1 MAELKIT
8 EVSLSFDVYKAPKLP
23 ISDAVPFAVDTRNK
37 ETERVVPA
45 GTDVDNL
52 PDWIMNCKPGYLRL
66 TYASE
71 PQSIECT
78 FKESRSVLT
87 FHGIKYR
94 NLDALSNC
102 NGFSKI
108 FDVLDTEHFGEPV
121 TMYKATMVL
130 DVGKWNNNLVA
141 DIITNDPEVSQVAA
155 VSEAASTLCSRCLF
169 SVSVEIPLHPFG
181 YKVQE
186 AQGKIS
192 NTNEYVRVTLRHD
205 DQNESVAVVTM
216 SRLPDADVSA
226 YVAGVVENIFKA
238 YLRDY
243 GNRLEVID
251 IVPSESKGFS
261 RLSGIRHLR
270 NELPELFINN
280 YTRECPVLPIMLSR
294 EQAEALKPVQS
305 VIFYPLGGA
314 QGKGPT
320 NGPYGRFYTAPDGH
334 FVGLKK
340 NRLANKDTFPCL
352 VTCYLHNHMLRKG
365 SETYMYYTGEET
377 VSRSKT
383 RPSRPIPRS
392 MDNSLQSIGEKSGY
406 NRRRVPSF
414 FNAIETAT
422 GRAMD
427 AEPFPWCPQIVK
439 QEMWN
444 VSDADIMDAI
454 RSGKCGPS
462 TYRYFEELLSV
473 SIHVIVIKNGMF
485 ELFPAPFGGAPLRAG
500 TRAKEGKS
508 SKEQEHDYIW
518 GVSYPR
524 HIVIFETVKK
534 TYGETCLSYDF
545 LVKDNNT
552 TLFDSNDPVISSVLS
567 QKREKFIQL
576 PEIGDVAEQLID
588 EKGKCRVVVTS
599 DGEWIVT
606 LTRPLKAPVMPDPEC
621 FFDSHIRKM
630 NEIKRSIGLPAT
642 DLYKRSTDSILY
654 FPNDSSFRYWISVQ
668 APL

>member
-1 MAELKIT
+1 MAELRIT
-8 EVSLSFDVYKAPKLP
+8 EVSLSFDVCKAPKLP
-23 ISDAVPFAVDTRNK
+23 INDVVPFAVDTRKK

-52 PDWIMNCKPGYLRL
+52 PDWIMNCKPGYLRF

-71 PQSIECT
+71 PQNIECT
-78 FKESRSVLT
+78 FKGSRSVLT

-94 NLDALSNC
+94 NLDALSSC
-102 NGFSKI
+102 DGFGKI
-108 FDVLDTEHFGEPV
+108 FDVLTTEHFGEPV

-130 DVGKWNNNLVA
+130 DVGKWDKNLVA
-141 DIITNDPEVSQVAA
+141 DVITNDPEVSQVAA

-169 SVSVEIPLHPFG
+169 SVSVEIPSSL
-181 YKVQE
+181 
-186 AQGKIS
+186 S
-192 NTNEYVRVTLRHD
+192 TNKEYVRVTLRHD
-205 DQNESVAVVTM
+205 DQNERMAVVTM
-216 SRLPDADVSA
+216 SRLPNVEASTH
-226 YVAGVVENIFKA
+226 VAGIVESIFKA

-243 GNRLEVID
+243 GGEFEATDV
-251 IVPSESKGFS
+251 VQSESKGFS

-305 VIFYPLGGA
+305 VIFYPA
-314 QGKGPT
+314 SGPF
-320 NGPYGRFYTAPDGH
+320 GRFYTAPDGH

-365 SETYMYYTGEET
+365 SETYMYYTGEEAE
-377 VSRSKT
+377 SRSKA

-406 NRRRVPSF
+406 NRRRTSSF
-414 FNAIETAT
+414 FDAIEAAT
-422 GRAMD
+422 GRAMN
-427 AEPFPWCPQIVK
+427 AESFPWCPQIVK

-444 VSDADIMDAI
+444 MSDADIMDAI
-454 RSGKCGPS
+454 RSKKCGPS
-462 TYRYFEELLSV
+462 AYRYFEELLNV

-485 ELFPAPFGGAPLRAG
+485 ELFPTFALSSANRA
-500 TRAKEGKS
+500 
-508 SKEQEHDYIW
+508 QEHDYIW
-518 GVSYPR
+518 GVPYPL

-552 TLFDSNDPVISSVLS
+552 TLFDGNDLVVSSVLY
-567 QKREKFIQL
+567 QKSKKFMQPPKL
-576 PEIGDVAEQLID
+576 ADVAEQLID
-588 EKGKCRVVVTS
+588 EKGKCRVAVTS
-599 DGEWIVT
+599 GGEWIVT
-606 LTRPLKAPVMPDPEC
+606 FTRPFKVPVMPDPEC
-621 FFDSHIRKM
+621 FFDSHTRKM
-630 NEIKRSIGLPAT
+630 NEIKCSIGLPTT
-642 DLYKRSTDSILY
+642 DLYKRSTDNILY
-654 FPNDSSFRYWISVQ
+654 FPNDSSFRYWAEVQ
-668 APL
+668 APP

>member
-1 MAELKIT
+1 MAELRIT
-8 EVSLSFDVYKAPKLP
+8 EVSLSFDVCKTPKLP
-23 ISDAVPFAVDTRNK
+23 VSNMAPFAIDTRKK
-37 ETERVVPA
+37 ETERIIPA

-52 PDWIMNCKPGYLRL
+52 PDWIMNCKPGYLRF

-94 NLDALSNC
+94 NLDALFSC
-102 NGFSKI
+102 DGFGKI
-108 FDVLDTEHFGEPV
+108 FDVLGTEHFGDPV
-121 TMYKATMVL
+121 TMYKATVVL
-130 DVGKWNNNLVA
+130 DVGKWDRNLVA
-141 DIITNDPEVSQVAA
+141 DIITNDSEVSQVAA

-169 SVSVEIPLHPFG
+169 SVSVEISPLPQAPPKG
-181 YKVQE
+181 
-186 AQGKIS
+186 S
-192 NTNEYVRVTLRHD
+192 SLSTNKEYVRVTLRHD
-205 DQNESVAVVTM
+205 DQNERMAVVTM

-243 GNRLEVID
+243 GNRPEVVD
-251 IVPSESKGFS
+251 VMPSESKGFS

-280 YTRECPVLPIMLSR
+280 YTRECPVLPIMLSK

-305 VIFYPLGGA
+305 VILYPI
-314 QGKGPT
+314 
-320 NGPYGRFYTAPDGH
+320 NGPFARFYTAPDGH

-365 SETYMYYTGEET
+365 SETYMYYTGEEA
-377 VSRSKT
+377 VSRSKA

-406 NRRRVPSF
+406 SRKRAPSF
-414 FNAIETAT
+414 FYAIEAAT
-422 GRAMD
+422 GKAMNV
-427 AEPFPWCPQIVK
+427 ESFPWCPQIVK

-444 VSDADIMDAI
+444 VADADIMDTI
-454 RSGKCGPS
+454 RSDECGPS
-462 TYRYFEELLSV
+462 TYRYFEELLNV

-485 ELFPAPFGGAPLRAG
+485 ELFP
-500 TRAKEGKS
+500 T
-508 SKEQEHDYIW
+508 QEHDYIW
-518 GVSYPR
+518 GVSYPL

-552 TLFDSNDPVISSVLS
+552 TSFDGNDPVISSVLY
-567 QKREKFIQL
+567 QKSEKFIQS
-576 PEIGDVAEQLID
+576 PEVTDVAEQLID
-588 EKGKCRVVVTS
+588 EKGKCRVIVTS
-599 DGEWIVT
+599 GGEWIVT
-606 LTRPLKAPVMPDPEC
+606 FTRPFKVPVMPDPEC

-630 NEIKRSIGLPAT
+630 NEIKCSIGLPTT
-642 DLYKRSTDSILY
+642 DLYKRSTDNILY

-668 APL
+668 ASS